1 MIQFL
6 IRNGHI
12 IDPKNN
18 VNEIG
23 DVLIVEGK
31 IAKVGGNLAA
41 HVNDAMP
48 ISIRDLQTRLQS
60 TPIGSRKN
68 LPITASGECLLPLN
82 IDATGTVVAPGLID
96 MHVHLREPGYEH
108 KETIATGTAAA
119 AAGGFTSVVC
129 MANTSP
135 VTDSPERVARI
146 RDISSRN
153 VQRSSG
159 QTANVFPVGS
169 ITKDLAG
176 KELTDIQG
184 MLAAGAVGVSDD
196 GVTVMNAA
204 LMREALTLSAE
215 HNFPVMVHCEEH
227 NLNAGAVMNLGETSR
242 KLNLVGSPNAAEDII
257 VARDIMLAALTD
269 GHVHILHV
277 STAGAVEL
285 VRWGKSSGVH
295 VTAEACPHHWI
306 LTDAEVEKQ
315 GTNAK
320 MHPPLRTQ
328 TDVDAVLEGL
338 RDGTIDA
345 IATDHAPHTPEEKA
359 RGMKDAPNGI
369 IGLETCVP
377 LVLTY
382 LVDAG
387 FMTLTEA
394 IAKLTYIPAETVGID
409 RGTLSVG
416 SVADITFIDT
426 EKVDKVDVEKSCS
439 KSRNTPFANYALKGW
454 PLMTLRDGKMLGI
467 SKL

>member
-1 MIQFL
+1 MDGVL

-12 IDPKNN
+12 IDPANN
-18 VNEIG
+18 VDEVG
-23 DVLIVEGK
+23 DVLIIDGK
-31 IAKVGGNLAA
+31 IAKVGGTLAA
-41 HVNDAMP
+41 DVN
-48 ISIRDLQTRLQS
+48 
-60 TPIGSRKN
+60 N
-68 LPITASGECLLPLN
+68 V
-82 IDATGTVVAPGLID
+82 IDATDLTVTPGLID
-96 MHVHLREPGYEH
+96 MHVHLREPGFEH

-135 VTDSPERVARI
+135 VTDSPEKIEHIYEIAK
-146 RDISSRN
+146 RN
-153 VQRSSG
+153 LEQLTCP
-159 QTANVFPVGS
+159 TANVFTVGS
-169 ITKDLAG
+169 ITKNLVG
-176 KELTDIQG
+176 EELTDIRG
-184 MLAAGAVGVSDD
+184 MLSAGAVGVSDD
-196 GVTVMNAA
+196 GVTVMNSA

-215 HNFPVMVHCEEH
+215 LDFPVMVHCEEH

-242 KLNLVGSPNAAEDII
+242 KLNFVGSPNAAEDII
-257 VARDIMLAALTD
+257 VARDIMLAEMTG

-285 VRWGKSSGVH
+285 VRWGKQRGVN

-328 TDVDAVLEGL
+328 TDIEAVLEGL
-338 RDGTIDA
+338 ADGTIDA
-345 IATDHAPHTPEEKA
+345 IATDHAPHTPNEKA
-359 RGMKDAPNGI
+359 LGLKDAPNGI

-387 FMTLTEA
+387 HLTLKNV
-394 IAKLTYIPAETVGID
+394 IAKLTCIPADIVGID
-409 RGTLSVG
+409 RGTLSIDA
-416 SVADITFIDT
+416 VADVTFIDT
-426 EKVDKVDVEKSCS
+426 QKVAKVDVEKSCS
-439 KSRNTPFANYALKGW
+439 KSRNTPFADWQLKGW
-454 PLMTLRDGKMLGI
+454 PVMTLREGI
-467 SKL
+467 QG

>member
-1 MIQFL
+1 MDGVL

-12 IDPKNN
+12 IDPANN
-18 VNEIG
+18 VDEVG
-23 DVLIVEGK
+23 DVLIIDGK
-31 IAKVGGNLAA
+31 IAKVGGTLAED
-41 HVNDAMP
+41 VN
-48 ISIRDLQTRLQS
+48 
-60 TPIGSRKN
+60 N
-68 LPITASGECLLPLN
+68 V
-82 IDATGTVVAPGLID
+82 IDATDMTVTPGLID
-96 MHVHLREPGYEH
+96 MHVHLREPGFEH

-135 VTDSPERVARI
+135 VTDSPEKIEHIYEIAK
-146 RDISSRN
+146 RN
-153 VQRSSG
+153 LEQLTCP
-159 QTANVFPVGS
+159 TANVFTVGS
-169 ITKDLAG
+169 ITKNLVG
-176 KELTDIQG
+176 EELTDIRG
-184 MLAAGAVGVSDD
+184 MLSAGAVGVSDD
-196 GVTVMNAA
+196 GVTVMNSA

-215 HNFPVMVHCEEH
+215 LDFPVMVHCEEH

-257 VARDIMLAALTD
+257 VARDIMLAEMTG

-285 VRWGKSSGVH
+285 VRWGKQRGVN

-328 TDVDAVLEGL
+328 TDIEAVLEGL
-338 RDGTIDA
+338 ADGTIDA
-345 IATDHAPHTPEEKA
+345 IATDHAPHTPDEKA
-359 RGMKDAPNGI
+359 LGMKDAPNGI

-387 FMTLTEA
+387 HLTLKNV
-394 IAKLTYIPAETVGID
+394 IAKLTCIPADIVGID
-409 RGTLSVG
+409 RGTLSIG
-416 SVADITFIDT
+416 AVADVTFIDT
-426 EKVDKVDVEKSCS
+426 QKVAKVDVEKSCS
-439 KSRNTPFANYALKGW
+439 KSRNTPFADWQLKGW
-454 PLMTLRDGKMLGI
+454 PVMTLREGI
-467 SKL
+467 QG

>member
-1 MIQFL
+1 MGSVL

-12 IDPKNN
+12 IDPANN
-18 VNEIG
+18 VDEVG
-23 DVLIVEGK
+23 DVLIADGN
-31 IAKVGGNLAA
+31 IAKIGGNLVA
-41 HVNDAMP
+41 DA
-48 ISIRDLQTRLQS
+48 S
-60 TPIGSRKN
+60 N
-68 LPITASGECLLPLN
+68 V
-82 IDATGTVVAPGLID
+82 IDATDMTVTPGLID
-96 MHVHLREPGYEH
+96 MHVHLREPGFEH

-135 VTDSPERVARI
+135 VTDSPEKI
-146 RDISSRN
+146 EHIYEISERN
-153 VQRSSG
+153 LEQLTCP
-159 QTANVFPVGS
+159 TANVFTVGS
-169 ITKDLAG
+169 ITKSLVG
-176 KELTDIQG
+176 EELTDIRG
-184 MLAAGAVGVSDD
+184 MLSAGAVGMSDD
-196 GVTVMNAA
+196 GVTVMNSA

-215 HNFPVMVHCEEH
+215 LDFPVMVHCEEH

-257 VARDIMLAALTD
+257 VARDIMLAEMTG

-285 VRWGKSSGVH
+285 VRWGKQRGVN

-328 TDVDAVLEGL
+328 TDIEAVLEGL
-338 RDGTIDA
+338 ADGTIDA
-345 IATDHAPHTPEEKA
+345 IATDHAPHTPDEKA
-359 RGMKDAPNGI
+359 LGMKDAPNGI

-387 FMTLTEA
+387 HLTLKDV
-394 IAKLTYIPAETVGID
+394 IAKLTCIPADIVGID
-409 RGTLSVG
+409 RGTLSIG
-416 SVADITFIDT
+416 AVADVTFIDT
-426 EKVDKVDVEKSCS
+426 QKVAKVDVEKSCS
-439 KSRNTPFANYALKGW
+439 KSRNTPFADWQLKGW
-454 PLMTLRDGKMLGI
+454 PVMTLREGI
-467 SKL
+467 QG

>member
-1 MIQFL
+1 MRNEINRIL

-18 VNEIG
+18 VNEVG
-23 DVLIVEGK
+23 DILIVEGK
-31 IAKVGGNLAA
+31 IAEVGGNLMG
-41 HVNDAMP
+41 HVGDAMP
-48 ISIRDLQTRLQS
+48 ISIRDLHARLQS
-60 TPIGSRKN
+60 TSIDGRKD
-68 LPITASGECLLPLN
+68 LPIN
-82 IDATGTVVAPGLID
+82 IDATGAVVAPGFID

-135 VTDSPERVARI
+135 VTDSPERVKHICEVAN
-146 RDISSRN
+146 RN
-153 VQRSSG
+153 G

-169 ITKDLAG
+169 ITKNLAG
-176 KELTDIQG
+176 EELTDIIG

-204 LMREALTLSAE
+204 LMRDALVLSAE

-242 KLNLVGSPNAAEDII
+242 KLGLVGSPNAAEDII
-257 VARDIMLAALTD
+257 VARDIMLAELTN

-285 VRWGKSSGVH
+285 VRWGKRRGVH

-328 TDVDAVLEGL
+328 TDVDAVREGL
-338 RDGTIDA
+338 CDGTIDA
-345 IATDHAPHTPEEKA
+345 IATDHAPHTPDEKA

-377 LVLTY
+377 LVLTS

-387 FMTLTEA
+387 LMTLTEA
-394 IAKLTYIPAETVGID
+394 IAKLTYIPAEIVGID

-439 KSRNTPFANYALKGW
+439 KSRNTPFANYELKGW
-454 PLMTLRDGKMLGI
+454 PIMTLRDGKMWGF
-467 SKL
+467 SKLY